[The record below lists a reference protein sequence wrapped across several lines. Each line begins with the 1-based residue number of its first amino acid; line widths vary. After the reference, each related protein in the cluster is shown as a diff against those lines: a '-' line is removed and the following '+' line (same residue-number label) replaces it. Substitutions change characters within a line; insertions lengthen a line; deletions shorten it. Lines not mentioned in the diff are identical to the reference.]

1 MSNAIAHRTGAAVIV
16 GGFLLARENQEG
28 KHTHAPLSGSL
39 LAALCTNMPDIL
51 EPAVHPHHRQ
61 FFHSIAFAALIG
73 GGMYKLYQ
81 WETETEMEKI
91 LKFCLLVAGG
101 AYLIHLAMDACTRR
115 SLPLLGK
122 V

>member
-16 GGFLLARENQEG
+16 GGFFLARENQEG
-28 KHTHAPLSGSL
+28 RHTHAPFSGSL
-39 LAALCTNMPDIL
+39 LAALCTNMPDII
-51 EPAVHPHHRQ
+51 EPVAHPHHRQ
-61 FFHSIAFAALIG
+61 FFHSVAFAALIG

-101 AYLIHLAMDACTRR
+101 AYLIHLAMDACTKR